1 LRLRRS
7 LPVLLLSASL
17 LFAAC
22 SSDKSTDTTAAA
34 AADTT
39 AAAAADTTAAASA
52 DTTSAAAADTTA
64 AAAAAADTTA
74 AAAADSTAAAA
85 AATPTGSGPGAGSK
99 KVGFIFVGPKDDF
112 GYNQAAYQGA
122 QALKAK
128 FPDLEVL
135 TAENV
140 PEDDNATRVM
150 EKMISDG
157 AKIIF
162 ATSYGHLDPAM
173 KVAAAHP
180 DVAVVQQGNFI
191 KDPIPAN
198 IGTYFGTV
206 YEPVYLAG
214 IAAGKATKSN
224 KLGYVYAFP
233 IPQTI
238 ANINAFEL
246 GAQSVNPAVQTLVVN
261 TSNWC
266 DPAKQA
272 EAAKSLFA
280 QGVDVITQHQDCT
293 ATITKA
299 AEEAGKMVVG
309 YHADASSLAPKGW
322 ITGSEWKWDDLY
334 ADIVQTALDG
344 KFTGSKYNANYRVG
358 FKDGN
363 NPFVQSKY
371 GPMVDD
377 ATKTLIATKLK
388 EISSPTGSPFLGP
401 VTAQDGSEMFPVGVP
416 DYATVE
422 SKNTVFVKGVVGE
435 IPKG

>member
-1 LRLRRS
+1 MRTRRPT
-7 LPVLLLSASL
+7 LTALAVGLTLVA
-17 LFAAC
+17 AAC
-22 SSDKSTDTTAAA
+22 GSNSDTASSSATTGKS
-34 AADTT
+34 
-39 AAAAADTTAAASA
+39 AASTVA
-52 DTTSAAAADTTA
+52 GAVTSAG
-64 AAAAAADTTA
+64 
-74 AAAADSTAAAA
+74 
-85 AATPTGSGPGAGSK
+85 ATGTGPGVGSK
-99 KVGFIFVGPKDDF
+99 KIGFIFVGPKDDY
-112 GYNQAAYQGA
+112 GYNQAAYQGS
-122 QALKAK
+122 QEVAK
-128 FPDLEVL
+128 KHPDLEVL

-140 PEDDNATRVM
+140 AEDDNATRVM
-150 EKMISDG
+150 ESMIAKG

-162 ATSYGHLDPAM
+162 ATSYGHLDPAL

-191 KDPIPAN
+191 KDTVPAN
-198 IGTYFGTV
+198 AGTYFGTV

-246 GAQSVNPAVQTLVVN
+246 GAQTVNPAVQTFVVN

-272 EAAKSLFA
+272 EAAKALFA

-293 ATITKA
+293 ATVTKA

-309 YHADASSLAPKGW
+309 YHADASALAPKGW
-322 ITGSEWKWDDLY
+322 LAGSEWSWGAMY
-334 ADIVQTALDG
+334 NDIVDTALAG

-358 FKDGN
+358 FKDGA
-363 NPFVQSKY
+363 NPFVQSKF
-371 GPMVDD
+371 GTMVDA
-377 ATKTLIATKLK
+377 ATKTLIADAKTK
-388 EISSPTGSPFLGP
+388 ISGTGSPFTGP
-401 VTAQDGSEMFPVGVP
+401 ITAQDGSVLIPAGTTP

>member
-1 LRLRRS
+1 LRTR
-7 LPVLLLSASL
+7 LLIGAVAASVAL
-17 LFAAC
+17 LAAGC
-22 SSDKSTDTTAAA
+22 GNDDSSSSDTSVVSETTVAALDTVAPDTAAA
-34 AADTT
+34 TDTVGPADTAVADT
-39 AAAAADTTAAASA
+39 AAPADTV
-52 DTTSAAAADTTA
+52 
-64 AAAAAADTTA
+64 
-74 AAAADSTAAAA
+74 A
-85 AATPTGSGPGAGSK
+85 AATDTVAAATGTGPGVGST

-112 GYNQAAYQGA
+112 GYNQAAFQGSEA
-122 QALKAK
+122 VKAK
-128 FPDLEVL
+128 HPELEIL

-157 AKIIF
+157 AKVIF
-162 ATSYGHLDPAM
+162 ATSYGHLDPAT
-173 KVAAAHP
+173 KVAEAHP
-180 DVAVVQQGNFI
+180 DVAIVQQGNFI
-191 KDPIPAN
+191 QGDILPN

-246 GAQSVNPAVQTLVVN
+246 GAQTVNPAVETYVVN

-280 QGVDVITQHQDCT
+280 QGVDVISQHQDCT
-293 ATITKA
+293 ATVTKA

-309 YHADASSLAPKGW
+309 YHADASTLAPKGW
-322 ITGSEWKWDDLY
+322 LTGSEWSWGDMY
-334 ADIVQTALDG
+334 NDIVETAIAG
-344 KFTGSKYNANYRVG
+344 GFTGSKYNANYRVG
-358 FKDGN
+358 FKDGA
-363 NPFVQSKY
+363 NPFVQSAF
-371 GPMVDD
+371 GPGVDD
-377 ATKTLIATKLK
+377 ATKTLIDEAKTK
-388 EISSPTGSPFLGP
+388 ISGADGSPFLGP
-401 VTAQDGSEMFPVGVP
+401 VTAQDGSEMFPAGVP

-422 SKNTVFVKGVVGE
+422 SKNTVFVKGVVGS